1 MRPTIKDVAKMAEVS
16 IATVSLVLN
25 NNQRI
30 SKGTRRKVNDAIETL
45 NYHPSRSARGLASH
59 KTGNL
64 GFIITDNHFLRTEPF
79 YTRVFLGTEFEAR
92 EKNYY
97 VLLSTINTDFKKSDP
112 LPRFILERNFDG
124 IIIAGRVS
132 DAFIKVL
139 GNYKVPVVFVDY
151 NPSFNGHANVLT
163 DNING
168 GILASEHLLDRGH
181 KNIAF
186 IGGEISHP
194 SIYER
199 LQGYKTAIQ
208 NANFK
213 IDQELIVTNEEF
225 LSRQNGFKCTQLLF
239 SNRKDV
245 TAIFA
250 ANDATAIGALQYLKD
265 NGYRVP
271 EDVSVIGFDDVEAD
285 LLIDPPLSTIRVP
298 KIEIGTEAVQLLI
311 NIINKQSIAAKKI
324 IVPVK
329 LIVRESTSYIN

>member
-1 MRPTIKDVAKMAEVS
+1 MRPTIKDVAKMADVS

-30 SKGTRRKVNDAIETL
+30 SKETRRKVNKAIETL
-45 NYHPSRSARGLASH
+45 NYHPSRSARGLVSR

-64 GFIITDNHFLRTEPF
+64 GFILTDNHFLRTEPF

-97 VLLSTINTDFKKSDP
+97 VLLSTINTNFKKSDP

-124 IIIAGRVS
+124 IIIAGRVP

-139 GNYKVPVVFVDY
+139 SNYNLPVVFVDY
-151 NPSFNGHANVLT
+151 TPSYDEYANVLT
-163 DNING
+163 DNVKG
-168 GILASEHLLDRGH
+168 GILATEHLISRGH

-186 IGGEISHP
+186 IGGEINHP
-194 SIYER
+194 SIIER
-199 LQGYKTAIQ
+199 MHGYKTAIQ
-208 NANFK
+208 KGK
-213 IDQELIVTNEEF
+213 IKNTDDLIITNDEF
-225 LSRQNGFKCTQLLF
+225 LSRQNGYKCAELLF
-239 SNRKDV
+239 KKRRKT

-265 NGYRVP
+265 NGYIVP
-271 EDVSVIGFDDVEAD
+271 EDVSLIGFDDVEAD

-298 KIEIGTEAVQLLI
+298 KIEMGTEAVQLLI
-311 NIINKQSIAAKKI
+311 NIINKKSIAAKKI
-324 IVPVK
+324 IIPVK